1 MPRTPELATR
11 ARAGALDPAQVAE
24 IALTQ
29 ARERLQFDIGLVHSW
44 DEKSGTLPQL
54 YRSDPTFSDGT
65 PVRPGEGALGVAFQE
80 RRAVL
85 IEDYESWPGAVSESV
100 VKGIKSII
108 AVPLLNGEQAVGAM
122 VVATYSARRFTRQD
136 AEVLAGYA
144 AQVAPALEAARLAAE
159 REIQLRVFRTL
170 QEVAQAASGNH
181 SPVELGQVAV
191 DRARDLL
198 RVNSGFLYMF
208 DPEDGMI
215 RRLSEND
222 PLGPGNSVV
231 KPGEGL
237 VGRAFV
243 DQAPVVASDY
253 ANHPDAVASAVERGQ
268 ASVMAVPLM
277 VVDRPIGA
285 LGVMSMVA
293 RVFTPE
299 DVALLSLLAAQVAPA
314 LEASRLLKEREGQ
327 VRELR
332 ALHEVAVAASGV
344 FDAEG
349 LAKLTVDHARD
360 LLGVDSAVLRFW
372 DSADGR
378 LRLLATND
386 DHAIQRLLTIG
397 PDEGTL
403 GRAFQESR
411 PVVVDNYSGSATALG
426 WATEEGVQT
435 AMAVPLLVGQ
445 RPVGA
450 IAVAT
455 YRPHHY
461 TAAQIRMLT
470 LLAAQVAPALEAA
483 RLTEERQA
491 QQERMR
497 ALHQLA
503 ADASGLLDPAMIA
516 TLAVAK
522 ATEMLRG
529 DKAVFVWLEP
539 TTGVLTSLTGPIGD
553 RLSVVP
559 GEGAVGVA
567 FKTGRPLIVA
577 NYQSWRSRVPD
588 DSEIQST
595 VAVPLFSGLQRV
607 GALCVDSSTPR
618 NFTYEDAEVLSMVG
632 SQVVPAIEAAR
643 LHKSLASSEA
653 EFRTLFESVNC
664 GVIVQDRDG
673 IIIDA
678 NPAAATILGVER
690 EDIPGHLPGLS
701 RAGWSRSH
709 EDGSPVTPATSPSNI
724 AIQTRKPVLAVIRYS
739 RGEEEMW
746 LQLDCV
752 PQLDAKGEVARIV
765 TSMIDVTGVRQAEA
779 SRKESEAK
787 SRFLAAMSHEL
798 RTPLNSVLGFAQLL
812 QTGSGGP
819 LSDRQKRYVENIR
832 SSGGH
837 LLALVNDVLDLSK
850 VAAGQMDLEFA
861 DVDLEQVLEDTLA
874 RIRPL
879 ADEKHLDLQMP
890 APGQPCKVYAD
901 ERRLAQV
908 VWNLLSNAIK
918 FTPEGGR
925 VCVAVQP
932 GVESAGFSV
941 EDTGI
946 GIPAD
951 QLQRIFEEFTQVDS
965 GRNRT
970 HEGTGLGLPLSRQ
983 LVGLMGGRIEAS
995 STPDKGSMFTV
1006 RLPVAA
1012 GGQTGP

>member
-1 MPRTPELATR
+1 
-11 ARAGALDPAQVAE
+11 
-24 IALTQ
+24 
-29 ARERLQFDIGLVHSW
+29 
-44 DEKSGTLPQL
+44 
-54 YRSDPTFSDGT
+54 
-65 PVRPGEGALGVAFQE
+65 VAFQE

-170 QEVAQAASGNH
+170 QELAQAASGNH
-181 SPVELGQVAV
+181 SPAELGRVAV
-191 DRARDLL
+191 DRARELL
-198 RVNSGFLYMF
+198 GVDSGFLYLF
-208 DPEDGMI
+208 DSEDGMI
-215 RRLSEND
+215 RALSEND
-222 PLGPGNSVV
+222 PRGPGNHAL
-231 KPGEGL
+231 KPGEGV

-243 DQAPVVASDY
+243 DQLPVVANDY
-253 ANHPDAVASAVERGQ
+253 AASPDALAWALERGQ

-285 LGVMSMVA
+285 LGVQSTVA

-299 DVALLSLLAAQVAPA
+299 DVALLLLLAAQVGPA
-314 LEASRLLKEREGQ
+314 MEAARLLKEREGQ

-332 ALHEVAVAASGV
+332 AVHEVAVAASGV
-344 FDAEG
+344 FDAEA

-360 LLGVDSAVLRFW
+360 LLGVDSAVLRLW
-372 DSADGR
+372 DPADGR

-386 DHAIQRLLTIG
+386 DHPGQRALTTSSEQG
-397 PDEGTL
+397 AL

-411 PVVVDNYSGSATALG
+411 PVIIDHYSRSDAALR
-426 WATEEGVQT
+426 WAAAEGVQT
-435 AMAVPLLVGQ
+435 AMAVPLLVGH
-445 RPVGA
+445 RPVGG

-455 YRPHHY
+455 YQPHHY
-461 TAAQIRMLT
+461 TAAQVRMLT

-483 RLTEERQA
+483 RLTDERQA
-491 QQERMR
+491 QQETMR

-516 TLAVAK
+516 QLAVAK
-522 ATEMLRG
+522 ATEVLHG

-539 TTGVLTSLTGPIGD
+539 STGVLSSLTGPIGE
-553 RLSVVP
+553 RLSVLP

-567 FKTGRPLIVA
+567 FKTGRPLIVPD
-577 NYQSWRSRVPD
+577 YQSWRSRVP
-588 DSEIQST
+588 EERETRST
-595 VAVPLFSGLQRV
+595 VAVPMFSGPQPV
-607 GALCVDSSTPR
+607 GALCVDSITPR
-618 NFTYEDAEVLSMVG
+618 NFTYQDAEVLSMVG
-632 SQVVPAIEAAR
+632 SQVMPAIEAAR

-664 GVIVQDRDG
+664 GVVVQDADG
-673 IIIDA
+673 TMLDA
-678 NPAAATILGVER
+678 NRAAALILGIER
-690 EDIPGHLPGLS
+690 DDIPGHLPGQT
-701 RAGWSRSH
+701 RAGWKRWH
-709 EDGSPVTPATSPSNI
+709 ENGARVTVVSSPSAV
-724 AIQTRKPVLAVIRYS
+724 AIRTRKPVRAVIRYS
-739 RGEEEMW
+739 RGEAEMW

-752 PQLDAKGEVARIV
+752 PQLDAREEVTRVV

-779 SRKESEAK
+779 SRRESEAK

-812 QTGSGGP
+812 ETGSGGT
-819 LSDRQKRYVENIR
+819 LTDRQMRYVQNIR

-850 VAAGQMDLEFA
+850 VAAGQMDLEFGE
-861 DVDLEQVLEDTLA
+861 VDLRQVLEETLG

-879 ADEKHLDLQMP
+879 ADDKRLSMLIP
-890 APGQPCKVYAD
+890 ASGPPCSVYAD
-901 ERRLAQV
+901 QRRLAQV

-925 VCVAVQP
+925 ISVAVQP
-932 GVESAGFSV
+932 GEVSAGFSV

-951 QLQRIFEEFTQVDS
+951 QLERIFEEFTQVDS

-970 HEGTGLGLPLSRQ
+970 HEGTGLGLPLSRH
-983 LVGLMGGRIEAS
+983 LVELMGGRMEAS
-995 STPDKGSMFTV
+995 STPDQGSTFTV

-1012 GGQTGP
+1012 GVNV